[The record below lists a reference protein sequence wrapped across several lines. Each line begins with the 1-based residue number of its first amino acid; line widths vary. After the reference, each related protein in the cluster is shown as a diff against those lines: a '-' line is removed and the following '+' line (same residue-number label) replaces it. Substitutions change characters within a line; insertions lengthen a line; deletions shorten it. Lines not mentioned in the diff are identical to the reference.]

1 MVEVMGIEPMSQ
13 RVYHPAYSHSL
24 IWILSTEQTKQRMYW
39 DDRQD
44 TEIITPIRQE
54 STREELYDEMA
65 FYAPISELSQA
76 ITLSSRRKVTTGS
89 H

>member
-1 MVEVMGIEPMSQ
+1 
-13 RVYHPAYSHSL
+13 
-24 IWILSTEQTKQRMYW
+24 MYW

-76 ITLSSRRKVTTGS
+76 IALSSRRKVTTGS